1 MVFSSL
7 IFIFIFLPLT
17 LTIYYISPKKI
28 RNFTL
33 LVVSII
39 FYGWGEPVYISLM
52 VFSII
57 FDYISTLL
65 ICKYRKHKKLSKI
78 IFVNT
83 LVVNLGILA
92 FFKYFGF
99 LVDNMNI
106 LFGLSISI
114 EKLPLPVGISFYTFQ
129 IISYVVDVYLNKV
142 KVQKNI
148 IDFGAYVTMF
158 PQLVAGPIVQYNDI
172 FIQLKNRKENIN
184 QFSEGID
191 RFIIGL
197 GKKVLIA
204 NNIAMVWTSVKAT
217 EISNISVI
225 SAWIGII
232 AFTLQIYFDFSGYS
246 DMAIGLGKMLGFE
259 FIENFNYPYIS
270 KSVTEFWRRWH
281 ISLGSW
287 FREYLYIPLGGNRV
301 SLRKQFRNLFV
312 VWFATGLWHGASWN
326 FIFWGLYFG
335 FFIFIEK
342 TLLGKLLERLPKCI
356 SNLYTMIIV
365 IVGWV
370 IFDNNK
376 LSDAINYIKIMFGL
390 SGNAFTDSAAV
401 YYFYTNTILFVI
413 AIFCATPVV
422 YNFHKKLKN
431 RFNARG
437 AIVMALSHIFILF
450 LSTAYLVN
458 QSFNPFLYF
467 RF

>member
-17 LTIYYISPKKI
+17 LTVYYISPKKT
-28 RNFTL
+28 RNFII
-33 LVVSII
+33 LVMSLI

-52 VFSII
+52 IFCII

-65 ICKYRKHKKLSKI
+65 IYKYRKRKKLSKS
-78 IFVNT
+78 IFIMT
-83 LVVNLGILA
+83 LAVNLGVLA
-92 FFKYFGF
+92 FFKYFAF

-106 LFGLSISI
+106 LFGLNISI

-142 KVQKNI
+142 KVQRNI

-172 FIQLKNRKENIN
+172 FSQLKNRKENIN

-204 NNIAMVWTSVKAT
+204 NNIAMVWTSVKGT
-217 EISNISVI
+217 ELSNISVI
-225 SAWIGII
+225 SAWLGII

-301 SLRKQFRNLFV
+301 SLTKQLRNLFV
-312 VWFATGLWHGASWN
+312 VWVATGLWHGASWN

-342 TLLGKLLERLPKCI
+342 TFLRKLLDRLPKCI
-356 SNLYTMIIV
+356 SNIYTMIIV

-370 IFDNNK
+370 FFDNNK
-376 LSDAINYIKIMFGL
+376 LSDALNYIKVMFGL
-390 SGNAFTDSAAV
+390 SGNAFTDSSAV
-401 YYFYTNTILFVI
+401 YYFYTNFILFVI
-413 AIFCATPVV
+413 AIVCATPIM
-422 YNFHKKLKN
+422 YNFHKKIKN
-431 RFNARG
+431 RFNTRG
-437 AIVMALSHIFILF
+437 AVVMALSHIFILF
-450 LSTAYLVN
+450 LATAYLVN

>member
-17 LTIYYISPKKI
+17 LTVYYFSPKKI
-28 RNFTL
+28 RNFSL
-33 LVVSII
+33 LVVSLI

-65 ICKYRKHKKLSKI
+65 ISKYRKRKKLSRL
-78 IFVNT
+78 IFINT

-92 FFKYFGF
+92 FFKYFSF
-99 LVDNMNI
+99 LVDNMNA
-106 LFGLSISI
+106 LFGLDIFI
-114 EKLPLPVGISFYTFQ
+114 QKLPLPVGISFYTFQ

-158 PQLVAGPIVQYNDI
+158 PQLVAGPIVQYSDI

-184 QFSEGID
+184 QFSEGIE
-191 RFIIGL
+191 RFILGL

-204 NNIAMVWTSVKAT
+204 NNIGMVWTVIKSMEVSSV
-217 EISNISVI
+217 SVI
-225 SAWIGII
+225 SSWLGIV

-246 DMAIGLGKMLGFE
+246 DMAIGLGKMFGFE

-270 KSVTEFWRRWH
+270 RSVTEFWRRWH

-301 SLRKQFRNLFV
+301 PLIKQLRNLFI

-335 FFIFIEK
+335 FFIFSEK
-342 TLLGKLLERLPKCI
+342 ILLGKLLEKLPRCI

-370 IFDNNK
+370 FFDMNK
-376 LSDAINYIKIMFGL
+376 LSDALSYIKVMFGL
-390 SGNAFTDSAAV
+390 SGNAFSDNTAI
-401 YYFYTNTILFVI
+401 YYFYTNFIIFGI
-413 AIFCATPVV
+413 AVLCATPVM
-422 YNFHKKLKN
+422 YNFDKKIKS

-437 AIVMALSHIFILF
+437 AIVMAFNRIFILF

>member
-1 MVFSSL
+1 MIFSSL

-17 LTIYYISPKKI
+17 LTIYYTSPKKL

-33 LVVSII
+33 LVVSLI

-65 ICKYRKHKKLSKI
+65 INKYRKQKKLAKI
-78 IFVNT
+78 IFINT
-83 LVVNLGILA
+83 LLVNIGILA

-99 LVDNMNI
+99 FIDNINI
-106 LFGLSISI
+106 LFGLNICI

-142 KVQKNI
+142 KVQKSI

-158 PQLVAGPIVQYNDI
+158 PQLVAGPIVKYNDI
-172 FIQLKNRKENIN
+172 FIQLKSRKENIN

-204 NNIAMVWTSVKAT
+204 NNLAMLWTSVKAI
-217 EISNISVI
+217 EVLNISVI

-301 SLRKQFRNLFV
+301 SFKKQIRNLFV

-335 FFIFIEK
+335 FIIFIEK
-342 TLLGKLLERLPKCI
+342 TLLGKLLQRLPKFI

-376 LSDAINYIKIMFGL
+376 LGDAINYIKIMFGL
-390 SGNAFTDSAAV
+390 SGNAFTDNAAV
-401 YYFYTNTILFVI
+401 YYFSANFILFVI
-413 AIFCATPVV
+413 AFFCATPIV
-422 YNFHKKLKN
+422 YSFHKKLKN

>member
-17 LTIYYISPKKI
+17 LTVYYFSPKKI

-33 LVVSII
+33 LVVSLI

-65 ICKYRKHKKLSKI
+65 ISKYRKRKKLSRL
-78 IFVNT
+78 IFINT

-92 FFKYFGF
+92 FFKYFSF
-99 LVDNMNI
+99 LVDNMNA
-106 LFGLSISI
+106 LFGLDILI
-114 EKLPLPVGISFYTFQ
+114 QKLPLPVGISFYTFQ

-158 PQLVAGPIVQYNDI
+158 PQLVAGPIVQYSDI

-184 QFSEGID
+184 QFSEGIE
-191 RFIIGL
+191 RFILGL

-204 NNIAMVWTSVKAT
+204 NNIGMIWTIIKSM
-217 EISNISVI
+217 EISSISVI
-225 SAWIGII
+225 SSWLGIV

-246 DMAIGLGKMLGFE
+246 DMAIGLGKMFGFE

-270 KSVTEFWRRWH
+270 RSVTEFWRRWH

-301 SLRKQFRNLFV
+301 LLIKQLRNLFI

-335 FFIFIEK
+335 FFIFSEK
-342 TLLGKLLERLPKCI
+342 ILLGKLLEKLPRCI

-370 IFDNNK
+370 FFDMNK
-376 LSDAINYIKIMFGL
+376 LSDALSYIKVMFGL
-390 SGNAFTDSAAV
+390 SGNAFSDNTAI
-401 YYFYTNTILFVI
+401 YYFYTNFI
-413 AIFCATPVV
+413 IFAVAVLCATPVM
-422 YNFHKKLKN
+422 YNFDKKIKS

-437 AIVMALSHIFILF
+437 AIVMAFNRIFILF

>member
-17 LTIYYISPKKI
+17 LTVYYFSPKKI
-28 RNFTL
+28 RNFSL
-33 LVVSII
+33 LVVSLI
-39 FYGWGEPVYISLM
+39 FYGWGEPLYISLM

-65 ICKYRKHKKLSKI
+65 ISKYRKRKKLSKL
-78 IFVNT
+78 IFINT
-83 LVVNLGILA
+83 LAVNLGILA
-92 FFKYFGF
+92 FFKYFSF
-99 LVDNMNI
+99 LVDNMNA
-106 LFGLSISI
+106 LFGLDII
-114 EKLPLPVGISFYTFQ
+114 VQKLPLPVGISFYTFQ

-158 PQLVAGPIVQYNDI
+158 PQLVAGPIVQYSDI

-184 QFSEGID
+184 QFSEGIE
-191 RFIIGL
+191 RFILGL

-204 NNIAMVWTSVKAT
+204 NNIGMVWTIIKSMEVSSV
-217 EISNISVI
+217 SVI
-225 SAWIGII
+225 SSWLGIV

-246 DMAIGLGKMLGFE
+246 DMAIGLGKMFGFE

-270 KSVTEFWRRWH
+270 RSVTEFWRRWH

-301 SLRKQFRNLFV
+301 PLIKQLRNLFI

-335 FFIFIEK
+335 FFIFSEK
-342 TLLGKLLERLPKCI
+342 ILLGKLLEKLPRCI

-370 IFDNNK
+370 FFDMNK
-376 LSDAINYIKIMFGL
+376 LSDALSYIKVMFGL
-390 SGNAFTDSAAV
+390 SGNAFSDNTAI
-401 YYFYTNTILFVI
+401 YYFYTNFIIFGI
-413 AIFCATPVV
+413 AVLCATPVM
-422 YNFHKKLKN
+422 YNFDKKIKS

-437 AIVMALSHIFILF
+437 AIVMAFNRIFILF

>member
-17 LTIYYISPKKI
+17 LTVYYFSPKKI

-33 LVVSII
+33 LVASLI

-65 ICKYRKHKKLSKI
+65 INKHRKRKRLSKL
-78 IFVNT
+78 IFINT

-92 FFKYFGF
+92 FFKYFSF
-99 LVDNMNI
+99 LVDNMNA
-106 LFGLSISI
+106 LFGLDII
-114 EKLPLPVGISFYTFQ
+114 VQKLPLPVGISFYTFQ

-158 PQLVAGPIVQYNDI
+158 PQLVAGPIVQYSDI

-184 QFSEGID
+184 QFSEGIE
-191 RFIIGL
+191 RFILGL

-204 NNIAMVWTSVKAT
+204 NNIGMVWTIIKSMEVSSV
-217 EISNISVI
+217 SVI
-225 SAWIGII
+225 SSWLGII

-246 DMAIGLGKMLGFE
+246 DMAIGLGKMFGFE

-270 KSVTEFWRRWH
+270 RSVTEFWRRWH

-301 SLRKQFRNLFV
+301 PLIKQLRNLFI

-335 FFIFIEK
+335 FFIFSEK
-342 TLLGKLLERLPKCI
+342 ILLGKLLEKLPRCI

-370 IFDNNK
+370 FFDMNK
-376 LSDAINYIKIMFGL
+376 LSDALSYIKVMFGL
-390 SGNAFTDSAAV
+390 SGNAFSDNTAI
-401 YYFYTNTILFVI
+401 YYFYTNFI
-413 AIFCATPVV
+413 IFAVAVLCATPVM
-422 YNFHKKLKN
+422 YNFDKKIKS

-437 AIVMALSHIFILF
+437 AIVMAFNRIFILF

>member
-1 MVFSSL
+1 MSL
-7 IFIFIFLPLT
+7 
-17 LTIYYISPKKI
+17 
-28 RNFTL
+28 
-33 LVVSII
+33 I
-39 FYGWGEPVYISLM
+39 FYGWGEPIYISLM
-52 VFSII
+52 IFSII
-57 FDYISTLL
+57 FNYISTLF
-65 ICKYRKHKKLSKI
+65 IHKYKKRKKLSKKIFI
-78 IFVNT
+78 IT
-83 LVVNLGILA
+83 LVTDLGMLA

-99 LVDNMNI
+99 IINNI
-106 LFGLSISI
+106 NTLFGLNIYF
-114 EKLPLPVGISFYTFQ
+114 EKLALPLGISFYTFQ

-172 FIQLKNRKENIN
+172 SLQLKNRKENIN

-191 RFIIGL
+191 RFILGL

-204 NNIAMVWTSVKAT
+204 NNIGLVWTIIKTT
-217 EISNISVI
+217 EVANLSVI

-246 DMAIGLGKMLGFE
+246 DMAIGLGKMFGFK

-281 ISLGSW
+281 ISLGNW

-301 SLRKQFRNLFV
+301 CLIKQFRNLFV
-312 VWFATGLWHGASWN
+312 VWFITGLWHGASWN

-335 FFIFIEK
+335 FFIVCEK
-342 TLLGKLLERLPKCI
+342 FFWGKRLSRLPKCI

-370 IFDNNK
+370 FFDSNK
-376 LSDAINYIKIMFGL
+376 LSDALNYIKVMFGV
-390 SGNAFTDSAAV
+390 SGNAFIDNAAK
-401 YYFYTNTILFVI
+401 YYFYSNFILFVI
-413 AIFCATPVV
+413 AILCATPII
-422 YNFHKKLKN
+422 YNFHKKIKSH
-431 RFNARG
+431 FNARG
-437 AIVMALSHIFILF
+437 AIAMAFVRIFILF
-450 LSTAYLVN
+450 LSTSYLIN
-458 QSFNPFLYF
+458 QSFSPFLYF
-467 RF
+467 KF

>member
-7 IFIFIFLPLT
+7 VFIFIFLPLT
-17 LTIYYISPKKI
+17 LVIYFIAPKKR
-28 RNFTL
+28 RNLIL
-33 LVVSII
+33 LVMSLI
-39 FYGWGEPVYISLM
+39 FYGWGEPIYIGLMIFCIVFNYLSSL
-52 VFSII
+52 FIH
-57 FDYISTLL
+57 
-65 ICKYRKHKKLSKI
+65 KYRKLKKLSKK
-78 IFVNT
+78 IFVAT
-83 LVVNLGILA
+83 LVIDLGMLA
-92 FFKYFGF
+92 FFKYLGF
-99 LVDNMNI
+99 IINNI
-106 LFGLSISI
+106 NVLFGLNIYF
-114 EKLPLPVGISFYTFQ
+114 EKLALPVGISFYTFQ

-191 RFIIGL
+191 RFILGL

-204 NNIAMVWTSVKAT
+204 NNIGMVWTIIKAT
-217 EISNISVI
+217 EVSRISVI

-232 AFTLQIYFDFSGYS
+232 AFTFQIYFDFSGYS
-246 DMAIGLGKMLGFE
+246 DMAIGLGKMFGFE

-301 SLRKQFRNLFV
+301 SLIKQLRNLFV
-312 VWFATGLWHGASWN
+312 VWFITGLWHGASWN

-335 FFIFIEK
+335 FFIACEK
-342 TLLGKLLERLPKCI
+342 FFLGKLLNKLPRCI

-370 IFDNNK
+370 FFDNNK
-376 LSDAINYIKIMFGL
+376 LSNALNYIKVMFGL
-390 SGNAFTDSAAV
+390 SGNVFIDSTAK
-401 YYFYTNTILFVI
+401 YYFHANFILFVI
-413 AIFCATPVV
+413 AIFCATPII
-422 YNFHKKLKN
+422 YFFHKKIKSK
-431 RFNARG
+431 FNARG
-437 AIVMALSHIFILF
+437 AIAMALGRIFILF

>member
-17 LTIYYISPKKI
+17 LTVYYISPKK
-28 RNFTL
+28 RKNFIL
-33 LVVSII
+33 LVVSLI

-52 VFSII
+52 IFCII
-57 FDYISTLL
+57 FNYISTLL
-65 ICKYRKHKKLSKI
+65 IYKYRKSKKLSKKIFI
-78 IFVNT
+78 IT
-83 LVVNLGILA
+83 LAVNLGILA

-99 LVDNMNI
+99 LVTNI
-106 LFGLSISI
+106 NSLFGLNIYF

-172 FIQLKNRKENIN
+172 FNQLKNRKENIN

-204 NNIAMVWTSVKAT
+204 NNIGMVWTSIKAT
-217 EISNISVI
+217 EISNVSVI

-246 DMAIGLGKMLGFE
+246 DMAIGLGKMFGFE

-301 SLRKQFRNLFV
+301 SLIKQFRNLFV
-312 VWFATGLWHGASWN
+312 VWFTTGLWHGASWN

-335 FFIFIEK
+335 FFIVIEK
-342 TLLGKLLERLPKCI
+342 FFFGKLLNRLPKCI
-356 SNLYTMIIV
+356 SNLYTMIII

-370 IFDNNK
+370 FFDNNK
-376 LSDAINYIKIMFGL
+376 LSDALNYIKVMFGL
-390 SGNAFTDSAAV
+390 SGNAFIDSAAI
-401 YYFYTNTILFVI
+401 YYFYTNFILFVI
-413 AIFCATPVV
+413 AILCATPII
-422 YNFHKKLKN
+422 YNFHKKIKN
-431 RFNARG
+431 QFNARG
-437 AIVMALSHIFILF
+437 AIAMALSRIFILF

>member
-17 LTIYYISPKKI
+17 LTVYYFSPKKI

-33 LVVSII
+33 LVVSLI
-39 FYGWGEPVYISLM
+39 FYGWGEPLYISLM

-65 ICKYRKHKKLSKI
+65 INKHRKRKKLSKL
-78 IFVNT
+78 IFINT
-83 LVVNLGILA
+83 LAVNLGILA
-92 FFKYFGF
+92 FFKYFSF
-99 LVDNMNI
+99 LVDNMNA
-106 LFGLSISI
+106 LFGLDII
-114 EKLPLPVGISFYTFQ
+114 VQKLPLPVGISFYTFQ

-158 PQLVAGPIVQYNDI
+158 PQLVAGPIVQYSDI
-172 FIQLKNRKENIN
+172 FSQLKNRKENIN
-184 QFSEGID
+184 QFSEGIE
-191 RFIIGL
+191 RFILGL

-204 NNIAMVWTSVKAT
+204 NNIGMVWTIIKSMEVSSV
-217 EISNISVI
+217 SVI
-225 SAWIGII
+225 SSWLGII

-246 DMAIGLGKMLGFE
+246 DMAIGLGKMFGFE

-270 KSVTEFWRRWH
+270 RSVTEFWRRWH

-301 SLRKQFRNLFV
+301 PLIKQLRNLFI

-335 FFIFIEK
+335 FFIFSEK
-342 TLLGKLLERLPKCI
+342 ILLGKLLEKLPRCI

-370 IFDNNK
+370 FFDMNK
-376 LSDAINYIKIMFGL
+376 LSDALSYIKVMFGL
-390 SGNAFTDSAAV
+390 SGNAFSDNTAI
-401 YYFYTNTILFVI
+401 YYFYTNFI
-413 AIFCATPVV
+413 IFAVAVLCATPVM
-422 YNFHKKLKN
+422 YNFDRKIKS

-437 AIVMALSHIFILF
+437 AIVMAFNRIFILF

>member
-7 IFIFIFLPLT
+7 IFIFVFLPLT
-17 LTIYYISPKKI
+17 LTIYYISPMKI

-33 LVVSII
+33 LVVSLI
-39 FYGWGEPVYISLM
+39 FYGWGEPVYIGLM
-52 VFSII
+52 IFSII

-65 ICKYRKHKKLSKI
+65 IHKYRKQKKLSKV
-78 IFVNT
+78 IFINT

-106 LFGLSISI
+106 LFGLNISI

-172 FIQLKNRKENIN
+172 FIQLKNRKENIE
-184 QFSEGID
+184 QFSEGVD

-204 NNIAMVWTSVKAT
+204 NNIAIVWTSVKAT
-217 EISNISVI
+217 ELSNISVI

-301 SLRKQFRNLFV
+301 SSRKQFRNLFV

-342 TLLGKLLERLPKCI
+342 TLLGKFLERLPKCI

-365 IVGWV
+365 LVGWV

-376 LSDAINYIKIMFGL
+376 LIDAINYIKIMFGL

>member
-17 LTIYYISPKKI
+17 FTVYYFSPKKI

-33 LVVSII
+33 LVVSLI
-39 FYGWGEPVYISLM
+39 FYGWGEPLYISLM

-65 ICKYRKHKKLSKI
+65 INKHRKRKKLSKL
-78 IFVNT
+78 IFINT
-83 LVVNLGILA
+83 LAVNLGILA
-92 FFKYFGF
+92 FFKYFSF
-99 LVDNMNI
+99 LVDNMNA
-106 LFGLSISI
+106 LFGLDII
-114 EKLPLPVGISFYTFQ
+114 VQKLPLPVGISFYTFQ

-158 PQLVAGPIVQYNDI
+158 PQLVAGPIVQYSDI

-184 QFSEGID
+184 QFSEGIE
-191 RFIIGL
+191 RFILGL

-204 NNIAMVWTSVKAT
+204 NNIGMVWTIIKTT
-217 EISNISVI
+217 EISSISVL
-225 SAWIGII
+225 SSWLGIV
-232 AFTLQIYFDFSGYS
+232 AFTFQIYFDFSGYS
-246 DMAIGLGKMLGFE
+246 DMAIGLGKMFGFE

-270 KSVTEFWRRWH
+270 RSVSEFWRRWH

-301 SLRKQFRNLFV
+301 PLIKQLRNLFI

-335 FFIFIEK
+335 FFIFSEK
-342 TLLGKLLERLPKCI
+342 ILLGKLLEKLPRCI

-370 IFDNNK
+370 FFDMNK
-376 LSDAINYIKIMFGL
+376 LSDALNYIKVMFGL
-390 SGNAFTDSAAV
+390 SGNAFSDNTAI
-401 YYFYTNTILFVI
+401 YYFYTNFIIFVV
-413 AIFCATPVV
+413 AVLCATPVMN
-422 YNFHKKLKN
+422 NFDKN
-431 RFNARG
+431 IKSRFNARG
-437 AIVMALSHIFILF
+437 AIIIAFSRILILF

>member
-1 MVFSSL
+1 
-7 IFIFIFLPLT
+7 
-17 LTIYYISPKKI
+17 
-28 RNFTL
+28 
-33 LVVSII
+33 
-39 FYGWGEPVYISLM
+39 
-52 VFSII
+52 
-57 FDYISTLL
+57 
-65 ICKYRKHKKLSKI
+65 
-78 IFVNT
+78 
-83 LVVNLGILA
+83 
-92 FFKYFGF
+92 
-99 LVDNMNI
+99 
-106 LFGLSISI
+106 
-114 EKLPLPVGISFYTFQ
+114 VGISFYTFH

-172 FIQLKNRKENIN
+172 ARQLKNRKENMG

-191 RFIIGL
+191 RFILGL

-204 NNIAMVWTSVKAT
+204 NNIGILWTSIKAI
-217 EISNISVI
+217 EVSNLSVF
-225 SAWIGII
+225 SAWLGII

-259 FIENFNYPYIS
+259 FLENFNYPYIS
-270 KSVTEFWRRWH
+270 KSVIEFWRRWH

-287 FREYLYIPLGGNRV
+287 FREYLYIPLGGNRA
-301 SLRKQFRNLFV
+301 SLTEQFRNLFF

-342 TLLGKLLERLPKCI
+342 IFIGKFLGRLPNLI

-370 IFDNNK
+370 FFANNK
-376 LSDAINYIKIMFGL
+376 LSDALDYIKVMFGI
-390 SGNAFTDSAAV
+390 SGNAFTDTTAV
-401 YYFYTNTILFVI
+401 YYFYTNFLLFVI
-413 AIFCATPVV
+413 AILCATPIM

-431 RFNARG
+431 RFNTRG
-437 AIVMALSHIFILF
+437 AIFMALSHIFILF